1 MRGLLLM
8 GFNRKVGYAVIGCG
22 RIATS
27 HLRAINQLLEYID
40 LIATVDV
47 QEDRAR
53 KYSEDFGAR
62 KYYTSVQDVL
72 EDKAVEAV
80 DLCLPPSEHC
90 PVAVQAMNAGRHVV
104 VEKPMCLTVAEADQ
118 MIEAADRNSVIL
130 MCGQSRRFN
139 DPLMAA
145 REMMLEGKIG
155 KLIHISVAAG
165 GKSEKAAVAW
175 WKNPAVTGPSNL
187 VANWSS
193 HYIDQVLWMASKRP
207 LRVYAE
213 GASYN
218 DEFAGNDEFAV
229 IIGFEDGLM
238 CSYQHSYNASFADI
252 GGVAYMGTEGT
263 ITLKGSEVRL
273 NGERVEGVGTNVNN
287 FAAEIKEFATAIC
300 ENRQPM
306 ASGREIRPVIAV
318 MEAIIR
324 SAATHEV
331 VEL

>member
-1 MRGLLLM
+1 M
-8 GFNRKVGYAVIGCG
+8 GFIKKVGYAVIGCG

-27 HLRAINQLLEYID
+27 HLKAVNQLPEYID

-47 QEDRAR
+47 QEDRAMKHCEKFR
-53 KYSEDFGAR
+53 AEKH
-62 KYYTSVQDVL
+62 YTSVEDVL
-72 EDKAVEAV
+72 KDKAVEAV

-90 PVAVQAMNAGRHVV
+90 PMAVQAMSAGRHVI

-118 MIEAADRNSVIL
+118 MIEAADRNGVIL

-145 REMMLEGKIG
+145 REMILEGKIG
-155 KLIHISVAAG
+155 KLIHISMAAG
-165 GKSEKAAVAW
+165 GRSEKAAVWW
-175 WKNPAVTGPSNL
+175 WKDPAVTGPSNL

-193 HYIDQVLWMASKRP
+193 HYVDQVLWMAGKRP

-218 DEFAGNDEFAV
+218 GEFAGDDEFCV

-238 CSYQHSYNASFADI
+238 CSYQHSYNASFADAD
-252 GGVAYMGTEGT
+252 GVAYMGTEGT
-263 ITLKGSEVRL
+263 ITLKGAEVRL
-273 NGERVEGVGTNVNN
+273 NGEKVEGVGTNVNN
-287 FAAEIKEFATAIC
+287 FAAEIKEFVIAIR

-306 ASGREIRPVIAV
+306 ASGREVRPVIAV
-318 MEAIIR
+318 MEAIIK

-331 VEL
+331 VELE

>member
-1 MRGLLLM
+1 M
-8 GFNRKVGYAVIGCG
+8 GFIRKVGYAVIGCG
-22 RIATS
+22 RIARS
-27 HLRAINQLLEYID
+27 HLSAVNQLTDYVD

-53 KYSEDFGAR
+53 NYSEEYGAE
-62 KYYTSVQDVL
+62 KYYASVADAL
-72 EDKAVEAV
+72 KDDAIEAV

-90 PVAVQAMNAGRHVV
+90 PVAVQAMSAERHVL
-104 VEKPMCLTVAEADQ
+104 VEKPLCLTVAEADR
-118 MIEAADRNSVIL
+118 MIEAADRNGVIL
-130 MCGQSRRFN
+130 MCGQSRRFS

-145 REMMLEGKIG
+145 HKMLREGKIG
-155 KLIHISVAAG
+155 KLIHISATAG
-165 GKSEKAAVAW
+165 GKTEKAAVSW
-175 WKNPAVTGPSNL
+175 WKDPAVTGPSNL

-193 HYIDQVLWMASKRP
+193 HYVDQVLWMAAKRP

-218 DEFAGNDEFAV
+218 DEVAGNDEFAI

-238 CSYQHSYNASFADI
+238 CSYQHSYNASFSGL
-252 GGVAYMGTEGT
+252 GGVVYMGTEGT
-263 ITLKGSEVRL
+263 ITLKGSEVQL
-273 NGERVEGVGTNVNN
+273 NGKKVEGIGTNVNN
-287 FAAEIKEFATAIC
+287 FAAEIKEFVTAIR

-324 SAATHEV
+324 SAETHEV
-331 VEL
+331 VELI

>member
-1 MRGLLLM
+1 M
-8 GFNRKVGYAVIGCG
+8 GFIEKVGYAVIGCG

-27 HLRAINQLLEYID
+27 HLKAVNQLPEYID

-47 QEDRAR
+47 QEHRAE
-53 KYSEDFGAR
+53 KYCEEFQAE
-62 KYYTSVQDVL
+62 KHYTSVEDVL
-72 EDKAVEAV
+72 KDEGVEAV

-90 PVAVQAMNAGRHVV
+90 LVAVQAMNAGRHVL

-118 MIEAADRNSVIL
+118 MIEAVDRNGVIL

-145 REMMLEGKIG
+145 REMILEGKIG

-165 GKSEKAAVAW
+165 GRSEKAAVWW
-175 WKNPAVTGPSNL
+175 WKDTSVTGPSNL

-193 HYIDQVLWMASKRP
+193 HYIDQVLWMADKCP

-218 DEFAGNDEFAV
+218 DEFAGNDEFAIV
-229 IIGFEDGLM
+229 IGFEDGLM
-238 CSYQHSYNASFADI
+238 CSYQHSYNGSFADA
-252 GGVAYMGTEGT
+252 GGVVYMGTEGT

-273 NGERVEGVGTNVNN
+273 NGEKVEGVGTNVNN
-287 FAAEIKEFATAIC
+287 FAAEIKEFVTAIR

-306 ASGREIRPVIAV
+306 ASGREVRPVIAV
-318 MEAIIR
+318 MEAIIE

-331 VEL
+331 IEIRA

>member
-1 MRGLLLM
+1 M
-8 GFNRKVGYAVIGCG
+8 GFTKKVGYAVVGCG

-27 HLRAINQLLEYID
+27 HLKAINQLSEYID
-40 LIATVDV
+40 LVATVDI

-53 KYSEDFGAR
+53 KYCEDFAAG
-62 KYYTSVQDVL
+62 KYYASV
-72 EDKAVEAV
+72 EDALRDQAVEAV

-90 PVAVQAMNAGRHVV
+90 PVAVQAMKAGRHVI

-118 MIEAADRNSVIL
+118 MIEAADKNSVIL

-145 REMMLEGKIG
+145 REMILEDRIG
-155 KLIHISVAAG
+155 RLIHISVAAG
-165 GKSEKAAVAW
+165 SRSGKAAVEW
-175 WKNPAVTGPSNL
+175 WKDPAVAGPSNL

-193 HYIDQVLWMASKRP
+193 HYIDQVLWMADKRP

-213 GASYN
+213 GAFYS
-218 DEFAGNDEFAV
+218 DEFAGDDEFAV
-229 IIGFEDGLM
+229 VIGFEDGLM
-238 CSYQHSYNASFADI
+238 CSYQHSYNASFAGV

-263 ITLKGSEVRL
+263 ITLIGSEVQL
-273 NGERVEGVGTNVNN
+273 NGKKVEGVGTNVND
-287 FAAEIKEFATAIC
+287 FAAEIKEFVTAIR

-318 MEAIIR
+318 MEAIVKS
-324 SAATHEV
+324 SAAHEV
-331 VEL
+331 VELE

>member
-1 MRGLLLM
+1 M
-8 GFNRKVGYAVIGCG
+8 GFIEKVGYAVIGCG

-27 HLRAINQLLEYID
+27 HLKAINQLPEYVD

-47 QEDRAR
+47 QEERAK
-53 KYSEDFGAR
+53 KYCGDFGAE
-62 KYYTSVQDVL
+62 KYYTSMADVL
-72 EDKAVEAV
+72 KDEAIEAV

-90 PVAVQAMNAGRHVV
+90 PVAVQAMNAGRHVI
-104 VEKPMCLTVAEADQ
+104 VEKPMCLTVAEADK
-118 MIEAADRNSVIL
+118 MIEAADRNEVIV

-145 REMMLEGKIG
+145 HEMLQEGKIG
-155 KLIHISVAAG
+155 KLIHISAAAG
-165 GKSEKAAVAW
+165 GRSEKAAVWW
-175 WKNPAVTGPSNL
+175 WKDTSVTGPSNL
-187 VANWSS
+187 IANWSS
-193 HYIDQVLWMASKRP
+193 HYIDQILWMANKRP

-218 DEFAGNDEFAV
+218 NEFAGNDEFAV

-238 CSYQHSYNASFADI
+238 CSYQHSYNASFDDI

-263 ITLKGSEVRL
+263 ITLKGSELRL
-273 NGERVEGVGTNVNN
+273 NGKKVEGIGTNVNN
-287 FAAEIKEFATAIC
+287 FAAEIKEFATAIR

-318 MEAIIR
+318 MQAIIK
-324 SAATHEV
+324 SAVTHEV